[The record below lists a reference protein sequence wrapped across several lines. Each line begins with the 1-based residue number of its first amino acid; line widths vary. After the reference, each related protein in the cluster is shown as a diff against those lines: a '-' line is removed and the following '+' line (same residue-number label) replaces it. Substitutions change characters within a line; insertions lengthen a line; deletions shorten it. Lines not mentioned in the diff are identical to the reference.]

1 MRYIGHSEPRLP
13 GASPGKIGVHEM
25 TWTLDPHHTSV
36 AFSAKHMGVATVR
49 GRFDQ
54 VTADLDLDD
63 PNDPTTGR
71 GTITVQAASIST
83 GSEMR
88 DGHLKGADFL
98 DVEKYPTI
106 TFTLKSIAKAG
117 DDYKVTGDLTIKD
130 VTKEITL
137 DYEHSGTA
145 TDPYGNL
152 KVGGTLTGT
161 INRTDWGLVWNV
173 PLGGGGLLVGEKVKL
188 EIDGELAQDKVA
200 APAEES
206 AVGATA

>member
-1 MRYIGHSEPRLP
+1 MSW
-13 GASPGKIGVHEM
+13 SM
-25 TWTLDPHHTSV
+25 DPHHTAV
-36 AFSAKHMGVATVR
+36 TFSAKHLGVATVR
-49 GRFDQ
+49 GHF
-54 VTADLDLDD
+54 TEIATSLDLDD
-63 PNDPTTGR
+63 PDDPTTGR
-71 GTITVQAASIST
+71 GSVTIQSASITT

-145 TDPYGNL
+145 TDPYGNT
-152 KVGGTLTGT
+152 KVGGTLTGS
-161 INRTDWGLVWNV
+161 INRSDWGLVWNV
-173 PLGGGGLLVGEKVKL
+173 PLGGGGVLVGEKVKL
-188 EIDGELAQDKVA
+188 EIDGELGLDKPA
-200 APAEES
+200 EAASAPAE
-206 AVGATA
+206 AATATA

>member
-1 MRYIGHSEPRLP
+1 MRYIGHSEPRPP
-13 GASPGKIGVHEM
+13 GASPGELGVHAM

-71 GTITVQAASIST
+71 GTITMQAASINT

-106 TFTLKSIAKAG
+106 IFTLKSMKEDGSDNFKVDRRSDDQGRHQGDRARLRAQRHRNRSVRQPQGRRHADRNHQPHRLGSRLERPAWRWRSAG
-117 DDYKVTGDLTIKD
+117 RREGQARD
-130 VTKEITL
+130 
-137 DYEHSGTA
+137 
-145 TDPYGNL
+145 
-152 KVGGTLTGT
+152 
-161 INRTDWGLVWNV
+161 RR
-173 PLGGGGLLVGEKVKL
+173 
-188 EIDGELAQDKVA
+188 
-200 APAEES
+200 
-206 AVGATA
+206 

>member
-1 MRYIGHSEPRLP
+1 M
-13 GASPGKIGVHEM
+13 
-25 TWTLDPHHTSV
+25 
-36 AFSAKHMGVATVR
+36 
-49 GRFDQ
+49 
-54 VTADLDLDD
+54 
-63 PNDPTTGR
+63 
-71 GTITVQAASIST
+71 QAASINT
-83 GSEMR
+83 GSDMR

-106 TFTLKSIAKAG
+106 VFTLKSVKENGNDNFKAI
-117 DDYKVTGDLTIKD
+117 GDLTIKD

-145 TDPYGNL
+145 TDPYGNT

-188 EIDGELAQDKVA
+188 EIDGELALETRLPRQSLRSA
-200 APAEES
+200 

>member
-1 MRYIGHSEPRLP
+1 M
-13 GASPGKIGVHEM
+13 
-25 TWTLDPHHTSV
+25 
-36 AFSAKHMGVATVR
+36 R

-54 VTADLDLDD
+54 VEANLELND

-71 GTITVQAASIST
+71 GTITVQAGSITT

-106 TFTLKSIAKAG
+106 VFTLKSVKETGNDNFKAI
-117 DDYKVTGDLTIKD
+117 GDLTIKD
-130 VTKEITL
+130 VTKEVAL
-137 DYEHSGTA
+137 DYEHTGLA
-145 TDPYGNL
+145 TDPYGNV

-161 INRTDWGLVWNV
+161 INRTDWGLAWNV
-173 PLGGGGLLVGEKVKL
+173 PLGGGGWLVGEKVKL

-200 APAEES
+200 AEAT
-206 AVGATA
+206 AGATA